1 MYCSYAKNHY
11 FNYFTRTVFSLI
23 LFSFDIQ
30 DAVAMLIDATAVDE
44 FVVTESVSAV
54 EVATESAAVQQ
65 VTAKQTG
72 IYQCTYEPFTKSLK
86 ADQVK

>member
-1 MYCSYAKNHY
+1 MLKKHY

-30 DAVAMLIDATAVDE
+30 DAVATLIDATAVDE

-72 IYQCTYEPFTKSLK
+72 IYQRTYEPFRKSLK
-86 ADQVK
+86 VDQVK

>member
-44 FVVTESVSAV
+44 FVATESVSAV

-72 IYQCTYEPFTKSLK
+72 IHQCTYEPFRKSLK